1 MHNVRVRVE
10 IEILESELL
19 LFKTKNF
26 YLHSKHPYNELLLI
40 SLFYSSFFFLSFSE
54 VNFLKS

>member
-19 LFKTKNF
+19 LFKTKNL
-26 YLHSKHPYNELLLI
+26 YLHSKHPYKELLLI
-40 SLFYSSFFFLSFSE
+40 SILFIFLSFFSE
-54 VNFLKS
+54 VKFLKS